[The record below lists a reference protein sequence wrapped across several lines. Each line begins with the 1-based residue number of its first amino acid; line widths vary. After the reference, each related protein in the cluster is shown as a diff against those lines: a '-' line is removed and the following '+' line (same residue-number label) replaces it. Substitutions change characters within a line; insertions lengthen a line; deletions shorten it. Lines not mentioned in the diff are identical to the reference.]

1 MTETEVLP
9 AIAAALNRIAV
20 ALEAF
25 VTPRQSK
32 EQVDNTNLTGGGLF
46 PSMQE
51 LEQCFSRP
59 IAGRGYE
66 DFLGSPL
73 S

>member
-1 MTETEVLP
+1 
-9 AIAAALNRIAV
+9 
-20 ALEAF
+20 
-25 VTPRQSK
+25 
-32 EQVDNTNLTGGGLF
+32 LTGGGLF

-59 IAGRGYE
+59 IAGRGDE

>member
-51 LEQCFSRP
+51 LE
-59 IAGRGYE
+59 
-66 DFLGSPL
+66 
-73 S
+73 